1 MDSARFYLGA
11 WRSRSA
17 ISDKDAAKQY
27 AALLQGKEVSQSW
40 DAAVYRFLTQLTE
53 LYPDIETL
61 PEDKADDS
69 PWACSLEVS
78 AAHVIMALR
87 LDRYASVFPTIMQ
100 LASHHGLVCFDPQNF
115 KVHLPENLKPNQ
127 AAPQA
132 YTADC

>member
-11 WRSRSA
+11 WHSKSA

-27 AALLQGKEVSQSW
+27 AALLEGKEVSQSW

-61 PEDKADDS
+61 NEDKVDDS

-78 AAHVIMALR
+78 GAHVIMALR
-87 LDRYASVFPTIMQ
+87 LDRYGSVFPAIMQ

-115 KVHLPENLKPNQ
+115 KVHLPENLRSQPNCR
-127 AAPQA
+127 AG
-132 YTADC
+132 

>member
-1 MDSARFYLGA
+1 MGSARFYLGA
-11 WRSRSA
+11 WSSKGA

-27 AALLQGKEVSQSW
+27 AALLEGKEVSQSW

-61 PEDKADDS
+61 PEEKADDS

-78 AAHVIMALR
+78 DGHVIMALR
-87 LDRYASVFPTIMQ
+87 LERYTSVFPVVMQ

-115 KVHLPENLKPNQ
+115 KVHLPEDLKPNRVPGQ
-127 AAPQA
+127 
-132 YTADC
+132 